1 MIDDRSAAAIALTS
15 RLVDSDVK
23 PMSPR
28 EYWDL
33 AQRVAPSRLLGR
45 RATDIASEFDLAS
58 KDAERLAALLNRGT
72 GLAIALERLDHSG
85 IWTIVEGDEC
95 YPVRLRERL
104 GSAAPVVIHG
114 VGDKS
119 ILHSDGVGIVGSRNV
134 SPRGTEV
141 ARTVSRNAVLA
152 GFHVVSGAARGVD
165 SDAMNEAVATRDGRV
180 LGVLADSL
188 KKAIDKPAMRKGIAD
203 GRICLLTPYSPA
215 SGFSVGSAMGRNKI
229 IYALSRCTIIVS
241 TDNGTGGTW
250 AGATEALKHQY
261 GRVASWIGPG
271 GGEGNRALLSLGAL
285 QLDDA
290 TDLSP
295 LLEAAP
301 DPKHAPQGNADL
313 GGQLSLGF

>member
-45 RATDIASEFDLAS
+45 HATDIASEFEVAS
-58 KDAERLAALLNRGT
+58 KDAERLAALLDRGT

-85 IWTIVEGDEC
+85 IWTVVEGDEC
-95 YPVRLRERL
+95 YPVTLRERL

-119 ILHSDGVGIVGSRNV
+119 ILHSDGVGVVGSRNV
-134 SPRGTEV
+134 SPDGTEV
-141 ARTVSRNAVLA
+141 ARTVARNAVRA

-165 SDAMNEAVATRDGRV
+165 SDAMNEALRSQDGRV

-188 KKAIDKPAMRKGIAD
+188 KKAIDKPAMRKGIVD
-203 GRICLLTPYSPA
+203 GRICLLTPYSPT
-215 SGFSVGSAMGRNKI
+215 SGFSVGTAMGRNKI

-241 TDNGTGGTW
+241 TDEGSGGTW
-250 AGATEALKHQY
+250 AGATEALKNHY

-271 GGEGNRALLSLGAL
+271 AGAGNRALLDLGAL
-285 QLDDA
+285 RLDDV

-301 DPKHAPQGNADL
+301 DLNPASEGSSDG